1 MKTGEKWQVEEVVQ
15 HPESRLVKAVTK
27 GRARLGSFPT
37 SSIINTRHVLG
48 TNLKVQ
54 EGVMAVEKERTCRVV
69 AMKQQWAW
77 PRWKNTD
84 GDLGKITWV

>member
-1 MKTGEKWQVEEVVQ
+1 MQYQDPIDSKIAKADIELKTGEKWQVEEVVQ

-37 SSIINTRHVLG
+37 SSIMNTRHVYG

-54 EGVMAVEKERTCRVV
+54 EGVMAAEKERTWW
-69 AMKQQWAW
+69 Q
-77 PRWKNTD
+77 
-84 GDLGKITWV
+84 